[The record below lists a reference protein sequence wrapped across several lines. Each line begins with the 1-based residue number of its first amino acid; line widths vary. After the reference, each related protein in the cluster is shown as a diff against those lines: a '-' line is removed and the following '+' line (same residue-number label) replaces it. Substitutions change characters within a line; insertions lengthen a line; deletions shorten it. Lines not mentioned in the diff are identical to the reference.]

1 MSYLKWILSKFLHC
15 VLVIEII
22 AGSNALLSPQLHH
35 CAAAV
40 CSLVVARVAKG
51 SRFWSDSPMCSRFS
65 QLFGQG
71 YWTSL
76 ALIAATVLT
85 HYHFALRWLLIC
97 TNTLQLDQGTLLRGI
112 EIRSSAADK
121 GLNRPFDNS
130 FVISIGNFK
139 NYNIKNFVQLWNHK
153 SDFDQ

>member
-1 MSYLKWILSKFLHC
+1 MISHLKLNLLKFLHC

-35 CAAAV
+35 CAAVV
-40 CSLVVARVAKG
+40 CSLVLARMAKG
-51 SRFWSDSPMCSRFS
+51 SRFWSDSRFS

-112 EIRSSAADK
+112 EIRSSAC
-121 GLNRPFDNS
+121 
-130 FVISIGNFK
+130 SILGTK
-139 NYNIKNFVQLWNHK
+139 TSL
-153 SDFDQ
+153 